1 MHGSFLR
8 PAMLVVAAT
17 ALLSGCA
24 DFSGIAP
31 QAELRSAT
39 GIGLK
44 DPPPLIAAELDAVS
58 APNPWWEQFGDPRLD
73 ALVEQALQNSPSL
86 RVAQVRTARAR
97 AVIARVDAD
106 RQVQVTGSAEASRQ
120 RFSGRGFY
128 PPPIG
133 GSEYELATVQAT
145 ASYEFDWFGKSRAA
159 LNVAVGQT
167 AAAQA
172 DAQAARL
179 LLAAQVTR
187 HHIALLRLQAQRE
200 LLEQTLVQ
208 RQRIAEISAL
218 RFKAG
223 LESELEP
230 LLNNPS
236 VPEIR
241 RQIAEVQEH
250 AALLENAMAAL
261 IGQPLFGPGAQATQL
276 GRLQDLRS
284 TPVPENL
291 MLDLLGRRPDITAA
305 RWRIEASLYEVNLA
319 KTQFYPNVNMVGVF
333 GLSSVGLGNI
343 AASNTDQ
350 WNVGPATR
358 LPLFD
363 GGRLRAQLR
372 GKAIDVD
379 AAIETYNLLVVDAAR
394 EAADQWVS
402 AAAIQQ
408 RQAAQQSYQANVRAL
423 YAITQQ
429 RFTAGLTHQNM
440 VLQAEGKV
448 LEQQR
453 IAIDLTAR
461 ALDTQVLLVR
471 AVGGTY
477 PIQATPTAN

>member
-1 MHGSFLR
+1 MHGRFLR
-8 PAMLVVAAT
+8 PAMLVLAAT
-17 ALLSGCA
+17 ALLVGCA

-31 QAELRSAT
+31 EAQWRSAT
-39 GIGLK
+39 AVGLK
-44 DPPPLIAAELDAVS
+44 DPPPLMAAELDAVN
-58 APNPWWEQFGDPRLD
+58 APNPWWEQLGDPRLN

-97 AVIARVDAD
+97 SGLARVDAD

-133 GSEYELATVQAT
+133 GSEYELASVQAT
-145 ASYEFDWFGKSRAA
+145 ASYEFDWFGKNRAA

-187 HHIALLRLQAQRE
+187 HYIALLRLQAQRE

-241 RQIAEVQEH
+241 RQMAEVQEQ
-250 AALLENAMAAL
+250 AALLDNAMAAL
-261 IGQPLFGPGAQATQL
+261 TGRPLFGQGAQATQL
-276 GRLQDLRS
+276 GRLEKLR
-284 TPVPENL
+284 NL

-305 RWRIEASLYEVNLA
+305 RWRIEASLHEVNLA
-319 KTQFYPNVNMVGVF
+319 KTQFYPNVNVVGVF

-350 WNVGPATR
+350 WNVGPAIR

-408 RQAAQQSYQANVRAL
+408 QQAAQQSYQANASAL
-423 YAITQQ
+423 HAIAQQ
-429 RFTAGLTHQNM
+429 RFAAGLTHQTT

-477 PIQATPTAN
+477 PIQAASAAN

>member
-8 PAMLVVAAT
+8 PATLVLAAT

-31 QAELRSAT
+31 EATLRSAT
-39 GIGLK
+39 GVGLK
-44 DPPPLIAAELDAVS
+44 DPPPLIAAELDAIS

-128 PPPIG
+128 PSPIG
-133 GSEYELATVQAT
+133 GSEYEIGTVQAT
-145 ASYEFDWFGKSRAA
+145 ASYEFDWFGKNRAA

-187 HHIALLRLQAQRE
+187 HYIALLRLQAQRE

-241 RQIAEVQEH
+241 RQMAEVQEQ
-250 AALLENAMAAL
+250 AALLDNATAAL
-261 IGQPLFGPGAQATQL
+261 TGRPLFGQGAQATPL
-276 GRLQDLRS
+276 GRLEKLRS

-305 RWRIEASLYEVNLA
+305 RWRIEASLHDVNLA
-319 KTQFYPNVNMVGVF
+319 KTQFYPNVNVVGVF

-350 WNVGPATR
+350 WNVGPAIR

-408 RQAAQQSYQANVRAL
+408 QQAAQHSYQTDARAL
-423 YAITQQ
+423 YAIAQQ
-429 RFTAGLTHQNM
+429 RFAAGLTHQNL

-448 LEQQR
+448 LDQQR
-453 IAIDLTAR
+453 IAIELTAR

-471 AVGGTY
+471 AVGGAY
-477 PIQATPTAN
+477 PIQAAPAAN

>member
-8 PAMLVVAAT
+8 PATLVLAAT

-31 QAELRSAT
+31 EAQFRSAT
-39 GIGLK
+39 AVGLK
-44 DPPPLIAAELDAVS
+44 DPPPLTAAELDAVN
-58 APNPWWEQFGDPRLD
+58 APNPWWEQLGDPRLN

-97 AVIARVDAD
+97 SVIARVDAD
-106 RQVQVTGSAEASRQ
+106 RQVQVTGGADLSRQ

-133 GSEYELATVQAT
+133 GSEYEIANVQAT
-145 ASYEFDWFGKSRAA
+145 ASYEFDWFGKNRSA
-159 LNVAVGQT
+159 LNAAVGQT

-187 HHIALLRLQAQRE
+187 HYIALLRLQAQGE

-208 RQRIAEISAL
+208 RQRIGEISAL

-241 RQIAEVQEH
+241 RQIAEVQEQ
-250 AALLENAMAAL
+250 AALLDNAMAAL
-261 IGQPLFGPGAQATQL
+261 TGRPLFGQDAKATPL
-276 GRLQDLRS
+276 GRLQNLRS
-284 TPVPENL
+284 VPVPENL

-305 RWRIEASLYEVNLA
+305 RWRIEASLHEVNLA
-319 KTQFYPNVNMVGVF
+319 KSQFYPNVNLVAVF

-350 WNVGPATR
+350 WNVGPAVR

-408 RQAAQQSYQANVRAL
+408 QQTAQQAYQANARAL
-423 YAITQQ
+423 HAIAQQ
-429 RFTAGLTHQNM
+429 RFAAGLTHQTT

-477 PIQATPTAN
+477 PIQAAPAAN